1 MKVSSLQSQDS
12 TRIKFHI
19 TIIVLTH
26 CLGKSTPTLHIFEYQ
41 DRTII
46 GTIMTS
52 SIISAIKKIA
62 LVVLVILYSAVSET
76 CAFQISTRSFLS
88 KTKIEL
94 APFHLFANTSNDKH
108 SKLGKL
114 RVNKISFRHLH
125 KRKAKHNIPPEN
137 LDGTVHVPLQ
147 KEINTVTELEEYFED
162 SNRHFRKKGKD
173 QIDYDALLAALCV
186 KGDTQI
192 IGSKDRPD
200 FVHPVLKVIH
210 QRRKDEASS
219 SSPFDRKDNKKV
231 ALVVEGGGMRG
242 CVTAG
247 MVTAIYYLGLEN
259 TFDVIY
265 GSSAGTVIGAY
276 FNTRQLPWFGPEVYY
291 DSLTTAGKKF
301 IDTKRLLRALGF
313 GLMDPRLIKDVL
325 TRPKFGRPVLNL
337 DFLLRETMQE
347 KKPLDWDKFIQ
358 MQRKQP
364 LKVVASGLK
373 RGKSVC
379 FSMENGDFGNIQ
391 ELAAC
396 MYGSCLLPGIAG
408 PLMNHNSKLT
418 SGEKDK
424 FFVRNNVNQ
433 DGVEP
438 LADALIYEPLP
449 YGTAIEEGATDV
461 VMLRSRPDGTDVTGK
476 TSIFEKLIYHRFFR
490 KKNKLNHVYK
500 HMRQAQHKKNYA
512 RQVLELNEAC
522 QDDGSDT
529 RSARVMAIAV
539 PPGSPEVT
547 RLESRR
553 SAIFDGVRRG
563 FARAYDSLVE
573 DPNERGRGAIV
584 AKQVLPDEILDY
596 NPLSI
601 DADGSAFAHFLKEQG
616 SRYKHLSDTLG
627 KTAIEAG
634 MPR

>member
-1 MKVSSLQSQDS
+1 MIRFIFSL
-12 TRIKFHI
+12 
-19 TIIVLTH
+19 
-26 CLGKSTPTLHIFEYQ
+26 
-41 DRTII
+41 
-46 GTIMTS
+46 
-52 SIISAIKKIA
+52 
-62 LVVLVILYSAVSET
+62 VLVHILLSET
-76 CAFQISTRSFLS
+76 YAFQTSIFSSRKIKLLPFQLHATTTKDGNSKRS
-88 KTKIEL
+88 
-94 APFHLFANTSNDKH
+94 
-108 SKLGKL
+108 KL
-114 RVNKISFRHLH
+114 RVNLSSFRHIH
-125 KRKAKHNIPPEN
+125 KKKTKHIVLPEN
-137 LDGTVHVPLQ
+137 LDGTVSVPQ
-147 KEINTVTELEEYFED
+147 QNEVKSVKELEEYFQD
-162 SNRHFRKKGKD
+162 ANRNFRKNGKD
-173 QIDYDALLAALCV
+173 EIDYDALLASLCV

-200 FVHPVLKVIH
+200 FVHPVLKVLH

-231 ALVVEGGGMRG
+231 ALVIEGGGMRG
-242 CVTAG
+242 CLTAG

-337 DFLLRETMQE
+337 DYLLRETMQE
-347 KKPLDWDKFIQ
+347 KKPLDWDKFLE
-358 MQRKQP
+358 MQSKQP

-373 RGKSVC
+373 RGKSIC

-396 MYGSCLLPGIAG
+396 MHGSCLLPGIAG
-408 PLMNHNSKLT
+408 PVMNFNSKLK
-418 SGEKDK
+418 SGEMGK

-438 LADALIYEPLP
+438 LADALIFEPLP

-490 KKNKLNHVYK
+490 KKNKLNHVYRY
-500 HMRQAQHKKNYA
+500 MRQAQHKKVYA
-512 RQVLELNEAC
+512 KQVLELNEAC
-522 QDDGSDT
+522 KDDGSDK
-529 RSARVMAIAV
+529 RSARVMAIAA

-563 FARAYDSLVE
+563 FARAYDCLVE

-584 AKQVLPDEILDY
+584 AKQVLPDYILEYD
-596 NPLSI
+596 PLAI
-601 DADGSAFAHFLKEQG
+601 DSDGSAFAQFLKEQG
-616 SRYKHLSDTLG
+616 KHRKDLPETLG
-627 KTAIEAG
+627 MTASEAD